1 MFPKERKKRM
11 DVPIDEL
18 DGKILRTMQRDA
30 GQSLDEIA

>member
-30 GQSLDEIA
+30 G